1 MKKYKRYIFP
11 LILAAVILICGY
23 FFSDD
28 KSFPLNDIPPYS
40 GSPYVVIDNNVPDF
54 DLSELT
60 PRSYERYGKLDSLG
74 RCTYT
79 IACIGKDIMP
89 PEKRSSIG
97 SVKPTGWQK
106 SKYDIVDGK
115 YLYNRCH
122 LIAYQLTGENANER
136 NLITGTRYMN
146 VDGMLPFEE
155 MTGDYIRETGNHVLY
170 EVTPIFSGN
179 NLLADGVHMQARSIE
194 DDGDGI
200 CFNVFVYNVQPGIE
214 IDYSTGRNKLK

>member
-11 LILAAVILICGY
+11 LIIAAVILIFGY

-28 KSFPLNDIPPYS
+28 RSFPLDEIPPYS
-40 GSPYVVIDNNVPDF
+40 GSPYVVIDNNIPDF
-54 DLSELT
+54 ESSALT
-60 PRSYERYGKLDSLG
+60 PKSYEHYGKLDSLG

-89 PEKRSSIG
+89 TEKRGSIG

-146 VDGMLPFEE
+146 VDGILPFED

-214 IDYSTGRNKLK
+214 IDYATGRNKLK